1 MEQRFESAGLLCA
14 HAHVKGLFLGA
25 RGRVPN
31 STVVAELGYTGAPPP
46 MPEKLRTWA
55 ELGTVKKQ
63 ES

>member
-46 MPEKLRTWA
+46 VPEKLRTWA
-55 ELGTVKKQ
+55 ELGSIKK
-63 ES
+63 